1 VGNSLNNSFETVAHL
16 VPMLSLEN
24 SYNAED
30 LNDFHRKACEGALLD
45 SITYCVEP
53 KFDGASISLIYE
65 NDLLVRACTRGDGV
79 AGEDITQ
86 NIKQI
91 KSIPL
96 SIPMLAL
103 GIQQM
108 EIRGEVIMSK
118 KSFDDYNEKLK
129 ANNIEKVNLVFS
141 TSIRGHAKEISKEI
155 VLPRLG
161 DWRFG
166 YKDVYSAE
174 LVFHEFSHLLDY
186 GRVKVQKYGKTDI
199 HKHDFVRILDKMLE
213 MYSKFIEGKYIPSR
227 QREQILNN
235 SNLLVDFHINRE
247 EIEAQDKEQE
257 LKQLAEKKQEMK
269 NILSEA
275 GVSEDNFP
283 IHLLLQEE
291 RENKLNYLEFA
302 IANYEKSTPVSL
314 PLKENIKL
322 LRENL
327 SSEKSNLNKVQIN
340 LLISALDKS
349 KLNDYLIKLPLMLQ
363 LKSAS
368 ILRKFSDEVRE
379 LSRGKISSLEVKDS
393 FKIRTY
399 EEAERLKKRGAED

>member
-1 VGNSLNNSFETVAHL
+1 MLDKKELLAEIIDIENQEIKGFIDESLYLKKIE
-16 VPMLSLEN
+16 MLCLLADRDVERVWGE
-24 SYNAED
+24 YNIVQQITKQPV
-30 LNDFHRKACEGALLD
+30 LMNKAM
-45 SITYCVEP
+45 
-53 KFDGASISLIYE
+53 
-65 NDLLVRACTRGDGV
+65 
-79 AGEDITQ
+79 
-86 NIKQI
+86 
-91 KSIPL
+91 SIPL
-96 SIPMLAL
+96 TKN
-103 GIQQM
+103 
-108 EIRGEVIMSK
+108 EVGLLIEDLTLKYKMQ
-118 KSFDDYNEKLK
+118 LK

-368 ILRKFSDEVRE
+368 FLRKFSDEVRE
-379 LSRGKISSLEVKDS
+379 LSRGKISFLEAKDS

>member
-1 VGNSLNNSFETVAHL
+1 MLDKKELLAEIIDIENQEIKGFIDESLYLKKIE
-16 VPMLSLEN
+16 MLCLLADRDVERVWGE
-24 SYNAED
+24 YNIVQQITKQPV
-30 LNDFHRKACEGALLD
+30 LMNKAM
-45 SITYCVEP
+45 
-53 KFDGASISLIYE
+53 
-65 NDLLVRACTRGDGV
+65 
-79 AGEDITQ
+79 
-86 NIKQI
+86 
-91 KSIPL
+91 SIPL
-96 SIPMLAL
+96 TKN
-103 GIQQM
+103 
-108 EIRGEVIMSK
+108 EVGLLIEDLTLKYKMQ
-118 KSFDDYNEKLK
+118 LK

-247 EIEAQDKEQE
+247 EIEARDKEQE

-379 LSRGKISSLEVKDS
+379 LSRGKISSLEAKDS

>member
-1 VGNSLNNSFETVAHL
+1 MLDKKELLAEIIDIENQEIKGFIDESLYLKKIE
-16 VPMLSLEN
+16 MLCLLSDRDVERVWGE
-24 SYNAED
+24 YNIVQQITKQPV
-30 LNDFHRKACEGALLD
+30 LMNKAM
-45 SITYCVEP
+45 
-53 KFDGASISLIYE
+53 
-65 NDLLVRACTRGDGV
+65 
-79 AGEDITQ
+79 
-86 NIKQI
+86 
-91 KSIPL
+91 SIPL
-96 SIPMLAL
+96 TKN
-103 GIQQM
+103 
-108 EIRGEVIMSK
+108 EVSLLIEDLTLKYKMQ
-118 KSFDDYNEKLK
+118 LK

-257 LKQLAEKKQEMK
+257 LKQLAEKNQEMK
-269 NILSEA
+269 TMLSEA

-283 IHLLLQEE
+283 IHLLLKEE

-314 PLKENIKL
+314 PLRENIKL

-327 SSEKSNLNKVQIN
+327 SSEKSNLNKVQMN

-379 LSRGKISSLEVKDS
+379 LSRGKISSLEAKDS

>member
-1 VGNSLNNSFETVAHL
+1 MIDKKELLANIIDIENRETKGFIDESLYLKKIE
-16 VPMLSLEN
+16 MLCLLSGRDVERVWGE
-24 SYNAED
+24 YNIVQQITKQPV
-30 LNDFHRKACEGALLD
+30 LMNKAM
-45 SITYCVEP
+45 
-53 KFDGASISLIYE
+53 
-65 NDLLVRACTRGDGV
+65 
-79 AGEDITQ
+79 
-86 NIKQI
+86 
-91 KSIPL
+91 SIPL
-96 SIPMLAL
+96 TKN
-103 GIQQM
+103 
-108 EIRGEVIMSK
+108 EVSLLI
-118 KSFDDYNEKLK
+118 DDLTLKYKMQLK
-129 ANNIEKVNLVFS
+129 ANKIEKINLVFS

-186 GRVKVQKYGKTDI
+186 GRIKVQKYGKTDI

-213 MYSKFIEGKYIPSR
+213 TYSKFIEGKYIPSR

-235 SNLLVDFHINRE
+235 SELLVDFHVNRE
-247 EIEAQDKEQE
+247 EIEANDKQEE
-257 LKQLAEKKQEMK
+257 LKQIAEKNELTK

-275 GVSEDNFP
+275 GISEDNFP
-283 IHLLLQEE
+283 IYLLLQEE
-291 RENKLNYLEFA
+291 GENKLNYLEFA
-302 IANYEKSTPVSL
+302 IANYEKSVPISL

-327 SSEKSNLNKVQIN
+327 SSEKSNLNKIQIN
-340 LLISALDKS
+340 LLVSALDKS

-379 LSRGKISSLEVKDS
+379 LSRGKISSLEAKDS

>member
-1 VGNSLNNSFETVAHL
+1 MLDKKELLAEIIDIENQEIKGFIDESLYLKKIE
-16 VPMLSLEN
+16 MLCLLSDRDVERVWGE
-24 SYNAED
+24 YNIVQQITKQPV
-30 LNDFHRKACEGALLD
+30 LMNKAM
-45 SITYCVEP
+45 
-53 KFDGASISLIYE
+53 
-65 NDLLVRACTRGDGV
+65 
-79 AGEDITQ
+79 
-86 NIKQI
+86 
-91 KSIPL
+91 SIPL
-96 SIPMLAL
+96 TKN
-103 GIQQM
+103 
-108 EIRGEVIMSK
+108 EVSLLIEDLTLKYKMQ
-118 KSFDDYNEKLK
+118 LK

-269 NILSEA
+269 TMLSEA

-283 IHLLLQEE
+283 IHLLLKEE

-327 SSEKSNLNKVQIN
+327 SSEKSNLNKVQMN

-379 LSRGKISSLEVKDS
+379 LSRGKISSLEAKDS

>member
-1 VGNSLNNSFETVAHL
+1 MLNKKELLAEIIDIENQEIKGSIDESLYLKKIE
-16 VPMLSLEN
+16 MLCLLADRDVERVWGE
-24 SYNAED
+24 YNIVQQITKQPV
-30 LNDFHRKACEGALLD
+30 LMNKAM
-45 SITYCVEP
+45 
-53 KFDGASISLIYE
+53 
-65 NDLLVRACTRGDGV
+65 
-79 AGEDITQ
+79 
-86 NIKQI
+86 
-91 KSIPL
+91 SIPL
-96 SIPMLAL
+96 TKN
-103 GIQQM
+103 
-108 EIRGEVIMSK
+108 EVGLLIEDLTLKYKMQ
-118 KSFDDYNEKLK
+118 LK

-247 EIEAQDKEQE
+247 EIEARDKEQE

-379 LSRGKISSLEVKDS
+379 LSRGKISSLEAKDS

>member
-1 VGNSLNNSFETVAHL
+1 MLDKKELLAEIINIENQEIKGFIDESLYLKKIE
-16 VPMLSLEN
+16 MLCLLADRDVERVWGE
-24 SYNAED
+24 YNIVQQITKQPV
-30 LNDFHRKACEGALLD
+30 LMNKAM
-45 SITYCVEP
+45 
-53 KFDGASISLIYE
+53 
-65 NDLLVRACTRGDGV
+65 
-79 AGEDITQ
+79 
-86 NIKQI
+86 
-91 KSIPL
+91 SIPL
-96 SIPMLAL
+96 TKI
-103 GIQQM
+103 
-108 EIRGEVIMSK
+108 EVSLLIEDLTLKYKMQ
-118 KSFDDYNEKLK
+118 LK

-235 SNLLVDFHINRE
+235 SILLVDFHINRE

-257 LKQLAEKKQEMK
+257 LKQLAEKKQKMK
-269 NILSEA
+269 TMLSEA

-283 IHLLLQEE
+283 IHLLLKEE

-327 SSEKSNLNKVQIN
+327 SSEKSNLNKVQMN
-340 LLISALDKS
+340 LLISTLDKS

-379 LSRGKISSLEVKDS
+379 LSRGKISSLEAKDS
-393 FKIRTY
+393 FKLRTY
-399 EEAERLKKRGAED
+399 DEAERLKKRGAED

>member
-1 VGNSLNNSFETVAHL
+1 MLDKKELLAEIIDIENQEIKGFIDESLYLKKIE
-16 VPMLSLEN
+16 MLCLLSDRDVERVWGE
-24 SYNAED
+24 YNIVQQITKQPV
-30 LNDFHRKACEGALLD
+30 LMNKAM
-45 SITYCVEP
+45 
-53 KFDGASISLIYE
+53 
-65 NDLLVRACTRGDGV
+65 
-79 AGEDITQ
+79 
-86 NIKQI
+86 
-91 KSIPL
+91 SIPL
-96 SIPMLAL
+96 TKN
-103 GIQQM
+103 
-108 EIRGEVIMSK
+108 EVGLLIEDLTLKYKMQ
-118 KSFDDYNEKLK
+118 LK

-247 EIEAQDKEQE
+247 EIEARDKEQE

-327 SSEKSNLNKVQIN
+327 SSEESNLNKVQMN

-379 LSRGKISSLEVKDS
+379 LSRGKISSLEAKDS

>member
-1 VGNSLNNSFETVAHL
+1 MLDKKELLAEIIDIENQEIKGFIDESLYLKKIE
-16 VPMLSLEN
+16 MLCLLSDRDVERVWGE
-24 SYNAED
+24 YNIVQQITKQPV
-30 LNDFHRKACEGALLD
+30 LMNKAM
-45 SITYCVEP
+45 
-53 KFDGASISLIYE
+53 
-65 NDLLVRACTRGDGV
+65 
-79 AGEDITQ
+79 
-86 NIKQI
+86 
-91 KSIPL
+91 SIPL
-96 SIPMLAL
+96 TKN
-103 GIQQM
+103 
-108 EIRGEVIMSK
+108 EVSLLIEDLTLKYKMQ
-118 KSFDDYNEKLK
+118 LK

-379 LSRGKISSLEVKDS
+379 LSRGKISSLEAKDS

>member
-1 VGNSLNNSFETVAHL
+1 MLDKKELLAEIIDIENQEIKGFIDESLYLKKIE
-16 VPMLSLEN
+16 MLCLLADRDVERVWGE
-24 SYNAED
+24 YNIVQQITKQPV
-30 LNDFHRKACEGALLD
+30 LMNKAM
-45 SITYCVEP
+45 
-53 KFDGASISLIYE
+53 
-65 NDLLVRACTRGDGV
+65 
-79 AGEDITQ
+79 
-86 NIKQI
+86 
-91 KSIPL
+91 SIPL
-96 SIPMLAL
+96 TKN
-103 GIQQM
+103 
-108 EIRGEVIMSK
+108 EVGLLIEDLTLKYKMQ
-118 KSFDDYNEKLK
+118 LK

-269 NILSEA
+269 TMLSEA

-283 IHLLLQEE
+283 IHLLLKEE

-327 SSEKSNLNKVQIN
+327 SSEKSNLNKVQMN

-379 LSRGKISSLEVKDS
+379 LSRGKISSLEAKDS

>member
-1 VGNSLNNSFETVAHL
+1 MN
-16 VPMLSLEN
+16 
-24 SYNAED
+24 
-30 LNDFHRKACEGALLD
+30 KAM
-45 SITYCVEP
+45 
-53 KFDGASISLIYE
+53 
-65 NDLLVRACTRGDGV
+65 
-79 AGEDITQ
+79 
-86 NIKQI
+86 
-91 KSIPL
+91 SIPL
-96 SIPMLAL
+96 TKN
-103 GIQQM
+103 
-108 EIRGEVIMSK
+108 EVGLLIEDLTLKYKMQ
-118 KSFDDYNEKLK
+118 LK

-327 SSEKSNLNKVQIN
+327 SSEKSNLNKVQMN

-349 KLNDYLIKLPLMLQ
+349 KLNDYLIKLP
-363 LKSAS
+363 
-368 ILRKFSDEVRE
+368 
-379 LSRGKISSLEVKDS
+379 
-393 FKIRTY
+393 FKR
-399 EEAERLKKRGAED
+399 R